1 MNNRRGHKKRAI
13 IRGYVMQVWRTRCS
27 WEPRGLVGMAVMC
40 IVLVAVTSMLMGVV
54 GYFIRKMMGA
64 E

>member
-1 MNNRRGHKKRAI
+1 MSNTRDRGA
-13 IRGYVMQVWRTRCS
+13 GGARTR